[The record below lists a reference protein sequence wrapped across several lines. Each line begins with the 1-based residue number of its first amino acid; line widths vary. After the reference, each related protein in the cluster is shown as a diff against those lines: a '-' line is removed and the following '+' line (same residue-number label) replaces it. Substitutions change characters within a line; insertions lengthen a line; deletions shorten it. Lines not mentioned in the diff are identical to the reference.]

1 MNLSSSSSSSALEDE
16 AITHRASY
24 FSIPMAIHAVAIQD
38 GILRLYCFQIHSVF
52 RLMRSTTSITGGSTN
67 RRVSFDVW
75 GEPGRRAGEESRC
88 IPHSLSLSLSLSP
101 LYRSSDFGVTKCRGE
116 SSTMEKPPSEN
127 ASARAFWFLSHC
139 CHCCHCYCR
148 CFFFVIWW

>member
-67 RRVSFDVW
+67 R
-75 GEPGRRAGEESRC
+75 
-88 IPHSLSLSLSLSP
+88 LSP
-101 LYRSSDFGVTKCRGE
+101 LSIAVQILGSQSAGGSRVQWKNHPLR
-116 SSTMEKPPSEN
+116 MR
-127 ASARAFWFLSHC
+127 ARARSGFCPIAAIAAIAIAAASSSSSGGDFCKYCLDRPELEK
-139 CHCCHCYCR
+139 CYLKDCN
-148 CFFFVIWW
+148 INDATS